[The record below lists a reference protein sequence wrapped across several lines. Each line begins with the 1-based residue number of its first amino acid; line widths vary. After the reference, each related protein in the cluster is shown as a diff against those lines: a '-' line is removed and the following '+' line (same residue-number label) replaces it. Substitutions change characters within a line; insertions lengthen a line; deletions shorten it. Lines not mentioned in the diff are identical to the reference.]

1 MAKEIPNLVAEAR
14 TGTGKGAARQT
25 RREGKVPGI
34 VYGDHK
40 DPVAVQFD
48 FNKLLTALRAGRFM
62 STLWNLQ
69 VPGQEDV
76 RVICRS
82 VQKDVVKDLPTH
94 IDFMRLRRTSKVN
107 LFIHVEFINHEEAPG
122 LKRGGTLV
130 TVRPEVELNVT
141 AGDIPESIV
150 VDLAGR
156 EIGDSIHIQD
166 VKLPSG
172 AKPTT
177 DRNFVIANIAAPSA
191 LVSEENASDDVAP
204 DEVPTTEEE
213 AAEE

>member
-1 MAKEIPNLVAEAR
+1 MAKTIPDLVAEAC
-14 TGTGKGAARQT
+14 TGTGKGAARQA
-25 RREGKVPGI
+25 RRNGKVPGI

-40 DPVAVQFD
+40 DPVAIQFD
-48 FNKLLTALRAGRFM
+48 FNQLLTRLRAGRFM
-62 STLWNLQ
+62 STLWNLK
-69 VPGQEDV
+69 VEGQEDV

-107 LFIHVEFINHEEAPG
+107 LFIHVEFINEDSCPG

-141 AGDIPESIV
+141 AGDIPGSVI
-150 VDLAGR
+150 VDLANHQ
-156 EIGDSIHIQD
+156 IGDTIHIGD
-166 VKLPSG
+166 VKLPDG

-177 DRNFVIANIAAPSA
+177 ERNFVIANIAAPSA
-191 LVSEENASDDVAP
+191 LVSEENEAGV
-204 DEVPTTEEE
+204 E
-213 AAEE
+213 AAEEAPAEE

>member
-1 MAKEIPNLVAEAR
+1 MAKEIPDLVAEAR
-14 TGTGKGAARQT
+14 TGTGKGAARQA
-25 RREGKVPGI
+25 RRNGKVPGI

-40 DPVAVQFD
+40 DPVAIQFD
-48 FNKLLTALRAGRFM
+48 FNQLLTKLRAGRFM
-62 STLWNLQ
+62 STLWNLK
-69 VPGQEDV
+69 VEGQEDV
-76 RVICRS
+76 RVICRG

-94 IDFMRLRRTSKVN
+94 IDFMRLRRTTKVN
-107 LFIHVEFINHEEAPG
+107 LFIHVEFINADTCPG

-150 VDLAGR
+150 VDLANHQ
-156 EIGDSIHIQD
+156 IGDTIHIGD
-166 VKLPSG
+166 VKLPAG

-191 LVSEENASDDVAP
+191 LVSEEAGSDDAEAP
-204 DEVPTTEEE
+204 E
-213 AAEE
+213 AAEEAAAEE

>member
-14 TGTGKGAARQT
+14 TGTGKGAARQA

-40 DPVAVQFD
+40 DPIAIQFD
-48 FNKLLTALRAGRFM
+48 FNKLLTTLRAGRFM

-69 VPGQEDV
+69 VPGQDDV
-76 RVICRS
+76 RVICRA
-82 VQKDVVKDLPTH
+82 VQKDVVKGLPTH
-94 IDFMRLRRTSKVN
+94 IDFMRLRRTTKVN
-107 LFIHVEFINHEEAPG
+107 LFIHVEFINADKAPG

-141 AGDIPESIV
+141 AGDIPESII
-150 VDLAGR
+150 VDLEGR
-156 EIGDSIHIQD
+156 LIGDSIHIHD
-166 VKLPSG
+166 VKLPAG

-177 DRNFVIANIAAPSA
+177 ERNFVIANIAAPSA
-191 LVSEENASDDVAP
+191 LVSEDNAADDVPA
-204 DEVPTTEEE
+204 DAVPATEEKDVG
-213 AAEE
+213 